1 MGWWRGA
8 CRRSDRA
15 SILTIFERL
24 DMSKFIHPFD
34 SKTITDDFAK
44 HVARN
49 SVNPGTDYGVRAG
62 TPLPS
67 VSDGVVTA
75 IKTSMSGA
83 AGRFVIVDAGG
94 GVQIEYLHLATIAV
108 KAGQKV
114 SQGAIIGA
122 TGGSGFGRENH
133 YGAHLHLTAT
143 RGGAP
148 LTRKGNFDFETV
160 AGSPEPKPAPKPSK
174 PAVARREIKIGSK
187 GEAVKLLQKKLGLT
201 VDGVFG
207 KGTKAA
213 VVKFQKKHDLLADG
227 IVGAKTWGKLG

>member
-1 MGWWRGA
+1 
-8 CRRSDRA
+8 
-15 SILTIFERL
+15 
-24 DMSKFIHPFD
+24 MSKFIHPFET
-34 SKTITDDFAK
+34 KTITDDFAK

-49 SVNPGTDYGVRAG
+49 SANPGTDYAVKAG
-62 TPLPS
+62 TPLPA
-67 VSDGVVTA
+67 VADGVVTA

-83 AGRFVIVDAGG
+83 AGRFIIVDTGG
-94 GVQIEYLHLATIAV
+94 GVQIEYLHLATIKV

-160 AGSPEPKPAPKPSK
+160 AGSPEVKPVPAPVKPAP
-174 PAVARREIKIGSK
+174 VVVRREIKIGSK
-187 GEAVKLLQKKLGLT
+187 GEAVKLLQNKLGLT

-213 VVKFQKKHDLLADG
+213 VVKFQKKHGLLADG
-227 IVGAKTWGKLG
+227 IVGAKTWAKLG